1 MGTYVRATR
10 DRVKDL
16 LDRGLTRS
24 EVARRLGVSKPT
36 VSYHARRLGFP
47 VRSPRRYDWA
57 AVQAFYDSGH
67 TVRECQAQFGFH
79 SAAWSEAVSRGELVS
94 RPRSMSIDRLLTGA
108 RCRTHVKQRLL
119 RAGLLTE
126 RCEHCGISDWKG
138 RRIAL
143 ELHHRNGNGRDN
155 RLENLTLL
163 CPNCHSQTDSW
174 GGRNNKS

>member
-1 MGTYVRATR
+1 MFVSTR
-10 DRVKDL
+10 DQVKDL
-16 LDRGLTRS
+16 LGEGLARS
-24 EVARRLGVSKPT
+24 EVARRLGVSKAT

-47 VRSPRRYDWA
+47 VQSPRRYDWA

-67 TVRECQAQFGFH
+67 TVRECQTQFGFH

-94 RPRSMSIDRLLTGA
+94 RPRAMPIDTLLTGT
-108 RCRTHVKQRLL
+108 RCRTHIKQRLL
-119 RAGLLTE
+119 GAGLLFE
-126 RCEHCGISDWKG
+126 RCEQCGITDWRG
-138 RRIAL
+138 RRLAL